1 MKGIAFLC
9 LCVLFL
15 KNAASFSF
23 NRFKLPGS
31 TCFAGPLLAQQKSM
45 DGEPLYIQDK
55 GHPSARKRK
64 IFIQKDLVRGPD
76 GVPTERVKVMRF
88 GRRVKS
94 SSASTVMD
102 SGEEDLGTTRQDGKR
117 TGGGSGGKRIR
128 KQGVSRER
136 EINNPNRLRILGG
149 TAKGKKI
156 DSPDVYLRPMMAKVR
171 EALFSTLNHMGMFDT
186 NTTRVLDVFSGS
198 GSVGLEALSRGAA
211 HTTFIDMSPDC
222 TDTALGNAAHCGF
235 PGQASAVTARAE
247 EVFRNPAQYGLSQ
260 KYDFISIT
268 PPYEEIVYSD
278 LINDVKNSPLV
289 GENTVIVIEYPIE
302 MDALPHIIGDNELF
316 GIRNR
321 KYGRTILGMY
331 VYRPTKQYDMR
342 PDEFA

>member
-1 MKGIAFLC
+1 
-9 LCVLFL
+9 
-15 KNAASFSF
+15 
-23 NRFKLPGS
+23 
-31 TCFAGPLLAQQKSM
+31 M

-76 GVPTERVKVMRF
+76 GVPIERVKVMRF

-94 SSASTVMD
+94 RSTSTSTNNEEGVMN
-102 SGEEDLGTTRQDGKR
+102 QDGQR
-117 TGGGSGGKRIR
+117 TSGGSGGKRIR
-128 KQGVSRER
+128 KQGISRER

-149 TAKGKKI
+149 IAKGKKI

-171 EALFSTLNHMGMFDT
+171 EALFSTLNHMGIFDT

-222 TDTALGNAAHCGF
+222 TDTALGNAARCGF

-247 EVFRNPAQYGLSQ
+247 EVFRNPAQYGLIQ

-289 GENTVIVIEYPIE
+289 GENTIIVIEYPIE

-331 VYRPTKQYDMR
+331 VYRPTKQFDMR